1 MHVLLQQMQIFRQ
14 TSGLNVNVGKCS
26 IYFGGVKENLKQ
38 VILQDTGFKQ
48 GSFPFRYLGI
58 PLSPH
63 RLLTSQFAP
72 LFHKMEGI
80 IQGWIGKHLSYAGQL
95 ELIQSVLY
103 GMVQFWLSIFPM
115 SRAVLQ
121 QITSLC
127 RNFLWT
133 SDILR
138 SKSALMAWKFVCLP
152 KKKGGLGLPDL
163 KARNSSFI
171 AKQLWSIHLQTDSIW
186 IWWIH
191 HFYLQTHTIWD
202 TPTKKTSSPL
212 WKSIINLKNQLLEDC
227 GGHLV
232 VIALM

>member
-103 GMVQFWLSIFPM
+103 GMVQFWLCIFPM

-138 SKSALMAWKFVCLP
+138 SKSA
-152 KKKGGLGLPDL
+152 
-163 KARNSSFI
+163 
-171 AKQLWSIHLQTDSIW
+171 
-186 IWWIH
+186 
-191 HFYLQTHTIWD
+191 
-202 TPTKKTSSPL
+202 
-212 WKSIINLKNQLLEDC
+212 
-227 GGHLV
+227 
-232 VIALM
+232 